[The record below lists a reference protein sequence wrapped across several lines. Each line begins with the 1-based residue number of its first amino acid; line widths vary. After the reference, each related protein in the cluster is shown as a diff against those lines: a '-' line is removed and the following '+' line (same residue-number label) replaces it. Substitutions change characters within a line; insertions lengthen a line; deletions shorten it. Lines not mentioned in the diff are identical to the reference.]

1 VVWILTDWGW
11 YIRYSHMDSV
21 EPEIRTGSRV
31 SMNQRIGLIGKQGG
45 SGGWVHLHFEMMNRE
60 TASGNWGTEEAYAY
74 VWEAYVNQYHPDIIA
89 VARPHQLVWTGQP
102 ALQDCSKSRSLNGEI
117 VNYEWTFSDGSSAK
131 GAIQERSYQD
141 PGEYSEILKVTDSQ
155 GHVDYDFSVVQ
166 LYDPDVHGRTIP
178 TIQPAFHPTLDIHP
192 GDPVTFLV
200 RTFNTATGSETWDF
214 GDGSPTVSVVS
225 ETVDR
230 RNYTAGKFAETI
242 HSFEEPGDYIV
253 TVERSD
259 EAAIKATAHLHVVV
273 NDIK

>member
-1 VVWILTDWGW
+1 
-11 YIRYSHMDSV
+11 
-21 EPEIRTGSRV
+21 
-31 SMNQRIGLIGKQGG
+31 
-45 SGGWVHLHFEMMNRE
+45 
-60 TASGNWGTEEAYAY
+60 
-74 VWEAYVNQYHPDIIA
+74 
-89 VARPHQLVWTGQP
+89 
-102 ALQDCSKSRSLNGEI
+102 
-117 VNYEWTFSDGSSAK
+117 
-131 GAIQERSYQD
+131 
-141 PGEYSEILKVTDSQ
+141 
-155 GHVDYDFSVVQ
+155 VVQ